1 MRPDDLIE
9 ELEEEDHPSSLSSLP
24 TMPFSSFHRSSPEIR
39 VGPGSRVGE
48 RIEKKYSCF
57 FVCCADSHVR
67 KSQGSC
73 FYGTW
78 PAISLCSRPTRSQ
91 HLIVTK
97 PFYDPRKRISPSSE
111 IVLYCA

>member
-1 MRPDDLIE
+1 MVVKTGEGRSYKRSLGRKGKEGGGSMRPDDLIE

-24 TMPFSSFHRSSPEIR
+24 TMPFSSFHRSSSAIR

-48 RIEKKYSCF
+48 RIENKKRIFMF

-78 PAISLCSRPTRSQ
+78 PAIFALFKANQ
-91 HLIVTK
+91 
-97 PFYDPRKRISPSSE
+97 
-111 IVLYCA
+111 